1 MIVKG
6 NVNGYDKDRFKLDFA
21 SHNIYLEGIKKD
33 KSLNSAT
40 LQFDS
45 FFPFKTMVDP
55 KMDNDLSTPRLIN
68 LQLNSSF
75 SMAPLYY
82 LDLLLKQNPTSII
95 DIGCGANMFKRIIP
109 CIHGIDPVPDNPHA
123 DEVGS
128 FDSEFSRA
136 HKDEYESVFAINSV
150 HFVSLSNFEKRMLEF
165 INIVKPG
172 GRGFVT
178 FNATRM
184 LELTSKEE
192 LEQLFSTQI
201 INGPLVIN
209 YVRNIIQNIS
219 VKFLVIDLYIDK
231 EINEIMNGN
240 IRLVFEK

>member
-1 MIVKG
+1 
-6 NVNGYDKDRFKLDFA
+6 
-21 SHNIYLEGIKKD
+21 
-33 KSLNSAT
+33 
-40 LQFDS
+40 
-45 FFPFKTMVDP
+45 
-55 KMDNDLSTPRLIN
+55 
-68 LQLNSSF
+68 
-75 SMAPLYY
+75 
-82 LDLLLKQNPTSII
+82 
-95 DIGCGANMFKRIIP
+95 MFKRIIP
-109 CIHGIDPVPDNPHA
+109 CIHGIDPVTDNPHA

-150 HFVSLSNFEKRMLEF
+150 HFVSLSNFEKRVLEF

-184 LELTSKEE
+184 LERTSNEE
-192 LEQLFSTQI
+192 FEKLFGSIDVNPQT
-201 INGPLVIN
+201 VTD
-209 YVRNIIQNIS
+209 YVCRVIQNIS
-219 VKFLVIDLYIDK
+219 AKFLVIDLYINK

>member
-1 MIVKG
+1 MKG
-6 NVNGYDKDRFKLDFA
+6 NVNEYKEKQYKLDFVNHICMKA
-21 SHNIYLEGIKKD
+21 IKKD
-33 KSLNSAT
+33 KWLSRAA

-45 FFPFKTMVDP
+45 FFPFEEIVDP
-55 KMDNDLSTPRLIN
+55 GMDNAYCTPRLVTLELESN
-68 LQLNSSF
+68 F
-75 SMAPLYY
+75 SVAPLYY
-82 LDLLLKQNPTSII
+82 LDFLLEKKPQVVV
-95 DIGCGANMFKRIIP
+95 DIGCGANIFKRIIP
-109 CIHGIDPVPDNPHA
+109 CIHGIDPTPDNTYA
-123 DEVGS
+123 DEFGT
-128 FDSEFSRA
+128 FDSEFSQA

-150 HFVSLSNFEKRMLEF
+150 HFVSLIDFEKRLLEF

-184 LELTSKEE
+184 LERTSKEE
-192 LEQLFSTQI
+192 YNQLFVNIEITPQTI
-201 INGPLVIN
+201 TD
-209 YVRNIIQNIS
+209 YVCGIIQNIS